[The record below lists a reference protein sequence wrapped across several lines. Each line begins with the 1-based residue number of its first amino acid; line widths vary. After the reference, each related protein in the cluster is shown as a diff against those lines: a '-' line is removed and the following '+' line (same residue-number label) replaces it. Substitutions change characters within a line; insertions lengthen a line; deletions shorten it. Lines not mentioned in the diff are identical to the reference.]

1 MHKTRR
7 CTFAN
12 LRTECPPRDD
22 VIPNDHNTHKS

>member
-12 LRTECPPRDD
+12 LRTECPPQDD
-22 VIPNDHNTHKS
+22 VIPNDHKTHKS